1 MENKNMD
8 NRMKNRKK
16 DEDEYESTEEHL
28 QSVGFVS
35 MDIAEIE
42 DRANTLRKS
51 YYCRGIRNTNFETT
65 EIEYN
70 G

>member
-1 MENKNMD
+1 MD

-16 DEDEYESTEEHL
+16 DDDEYESTEEHL
-28 QSVGFVS
+28 QSVGYKNN
-35 MDIAEIE
+35 DIAEME
-42 DRANTLRKS
+42 DRLGNLSRS
-51 YYCRGIRNTNFETT
+51 YYGKGIRNTNFETT